1 MPKLPIFNDFF
12 SRIAAI
18 AALVV
23 LLTALLGGCAW
34 PFFKHTQTDLI
45 ICVPGSLK
53 PLIERFSAIYE
64 SQNSDS
70 RFIIKD
76 VSSRYALQM
85 VADKS
90 VDAALTYYNNDSSFG
105 LLSRQVG
112 VMPYVFF
119 VNSTIGVKN
128 LTSAQIAGI
137 LSEKITNW
145 REICGTDEEI
155 VVLHPNYNT
164 ALPQAV
170 RAQFLNNAQFPG
182 LPLHSDESA
191 DLPER
196 VERTHGAIAYQD
208 VIALDKMYGNN
219 YSIEI
224 VSIDGVLPYHENL
237 QNGKYQAVLPINL
250 IYSRNTPGNE
260 KMIEF
265 LIGKLTESDFFLRNR
280 IK

>member
-1 MPKLPIFNDFF
+1 M
-12 SRIAAI
+12 
-18 AALVV
+18 
-23 LLTALLGGCAW
+23 
-34 PFFKHTQTDLI
+34 I

-53 PLIERFSAIYE
+53 PLIERFAAIYE
-64 SQNSDS
+64 NEQRDS
-70 RFIIKD
+70 RFVIKD

-85 VADKS
+85 VADNS
-90 VDAALTYYNNDSSFG
+90 VDAALTYYNNDNSFG
-105 LLSRQVG
+105 LLTRQVG

-119 VNSTIGVKN
+119 VNSAVGVSN
-128 LTSAQIAGI
+128 LTSAQITGI

-145 REICGTDEEI
+145 REIGGADEEI

-164 ALPQAV
+164 ALPQTV
-170 RAQFLNNAQFPG
+170 RAQFLNNEQFPG

-196 VERTHGAIAYQD
+196 AERTSGAIAYQD

-224 VSIDGVLPYHENL
+224 VSIDGILPYRENL
-237 QNGKYQAVLPINL
+237 QTGKYKAVLPINL
-250 IYSRNTPGNE
+250 VYRRNSARSE

-265 LIGKLTESDFFLRNR
+265 LVAKLAASDFLLRTR

>member
-1 MPKLPIFNDFF
+1 MSKLPGFRNFF
-12 SRIAAI
+12 SRTAAVV
-18 AALVV
+18 ALIV
-23 LLTALLGGCAW
+23 LLTVILSGCAW
-34 PFFKHTQTDLI
+34 PFFKQSRTDLI

-53 PLIERFSAIYE
+53 PLIERFAAIYE
-64 SQNSDS
+64 NEQRDS
-70 RFIIKD
+70 RFVIKD

-85 VADKS
+85 VADNS
-90 VDAALTYYNNDSSFG
+90 VDAALTYYNNDNSFG
-105 LLSRQVG
+105 LLTRQVG

-119 VNSTIGVKN
+119 VNSAVGVSN
-128 LTSAQIAGI
+128 LTSAQITGI

-145 REICGTDEEI
+145 REIGGADEEI

-164 ALPQAV
+164 ALPQTV
-170 RAQFLNNAQFPG
+170 RAQFLNNEQFPG

-196 VERTHGAIAYQD
+196 AERTSGAIAYQD

-224 VSIDGVLPYHENL
+224 VSIDGILPYRENL
-237 QNGKYQAVLPINL
+237 QTGKYKAVLPINL
-250 IYSRNTPGNE
+250 VYRRNSARSE

-265 LIGKLTESDFFLRNR
+265 LVAKLAASDFLLRTR